1 MIIAVSLT
9 AAVLC
14 SWFWSQHGGG
24 PVVYGKRETSA
35 VRIVSGYTAFTEIL
49 TALGAENRI
58 VATTTRDAAIL
69 NIASIG
75 SHMKP
80 DIEAIVACRPDL
92 VLLSSRRPALVEQ
105 VKIKLSGLEAAVF
118 TSHPITVDDVL
129 DLINSL
135 GNLTNKED
143 TAAGLIRDAKVKLES
158 VAGKIANIPEAERP
172 LVFLEV
178 RSSPSLLSCGTE
190 SIAFDIIRLA
200 GGRPLC
206 TLAGTVVRVDIE
218 AVIDGRPDFYIQQ
231 VGAMNRNPQDL
242 TKHQILGSL
251 ECIREGRFVR
261 MDEALISRPGPRVA
275 EAVEKVYGI
284 LYGENNE
291 R

>member
-1 MIIAVSLT
+1 MIIAASLT

-14 SWFWSQHGGG
+14 SWFWSQYGGES
-24 PVVYGKRETSA
+24 VVYGERKA
-35 VRIVSGYTAFTEIL
+35 PAKRIVSGYTAFTEIL
-49 TALGAENRI
+49 IALGAENRI
-58 VATTTRDAAIL
+58 VAATTRDAAML
-69 NIASIG
+69 SIASIG

-105 VKIKLSGLEAAVF
+105 VKTKLSGLEAAVF
-118 TSHPITVDDVL
+118 TAHPTTVDDAL

-135 GNLTNKED
+135 GSLTNKKD
-143 TAAGLIRDAKVKLES
+143 TAAGLIRDARVRLES
-158 VAGKIANIPEAERP
+158 VAVKIANVPESERP

-178 RSSPSLLSCGTE
+178 RSSPSLLSCGKE
-190 SIAFDIIRLA
+190 SIAYDIIRRA

-206 TLAGTVVRVDIE
+206 TLAGSVVRMDIE

-231 VGAMNRNPQDL
+231 TGAMNRNPQDL